1 MEKFI
6 DIKGAKMHN
15 LKNID
20 LKIQHSKITVITGLS
35 GSGKSTIAFDTIF
48 AEGQRRYIES
58 LSSYAR
64 QFLGKLDKPKVE
76 YIKGIAPSIAI
87 EQKKYSNNPRST
99 VGTTTEIYDY
109 IKSIFSIIGKT
120 ISPISGCEVKK
131 DSTSNVIDKLRKI
144 KKNTRCLIL
153 SPISFIDKTSFQT
166 KLNILK
172 EQGYARIF
180 INNKIFS
187 IDELIIDIPKKI
199 HESYLIVDR
208 ISINFDKKSNINRY
222 NDSINLAFIEGN
234 GKCIVYIYESQKKI
248 TFSKEF
254 ELDNIKFTEPNEH
267 FFTFNNPVGACK
279 KCNGLGI
286 TIDVDPNLV
295 IPNKNI
301 SLFDGAIAPW
311 KGEKMIA
318 YKNKFIKHAKKYNFP
333 IHRPI
338 NRLNDNQLYLL
349 WYGNNEIKGINDF
362 FNYLEKKSYKIQYRV
377 MLSRYRG
384 KTTCQECMGTRLK
397 KETGYVKINNKS
409 IIDILL
415 MPLDVLLIFFKTLK
429 TNEENTRKIK
439 NILPEIINRLDFL
452 IKLGLGYLTLNRS
465 SNSLSGGE
473 SQRINIAKSI
483 GGGLIG
489 SIYILDEP
497 SIGLHPKD
505 TKELIIV
512 LKALRNLGN
521 TVIVVEHEEE
531 IIKAADEIIDIG
543 PMAGIFGGQVIFQGK
558 YEKLIEANNSITADY
573 LNGTKNI
580 SIPKQRRKSKNK
592 LKITGIN
599 ENNLKNIDIEVPL
612 NSFVCVTGVSG
623 SGKSTLVKN
632 VILPCVKNKLG
643 IYGDKQGDFITFK
656 ANMDNIQS
664 VDFVDQNPIG
674 KSSRSNPATYVK
686 AFDDIRELFSRQGLS
701 KARGYKPG
709 FFSYNVPGGRCEVC
723 EGDGEIVIGM
733 QFMAD
738 VNLICRECN
747 GKRYKNETLDI
758 KYRNKNIS
766 DILNMDI
773 KTAFDFFK
781 NSDKR
786 IEEKIILKIT
796 PLIKVGLG
804 YLKLGQSLNTL
815 SGGESQRIKLASF
828 LAKKNKPTL
837 FIFDEPTTGLHFHD
851 INKLILAF
859 NELIKEKHSIIV
871 IEHNID
877 VIKCSDYII
886 DLGPDGGENGGDIV
900 FNGTPEDIINCKT
913 SITGKYLKNKIC

>member
-15 LKNID
+15 LKNLD
-20 LKIQHSKITVITGLS
+20 LKIPHKKISVITGLS

-64 QFLGKLDKPKVE
+64 QFLGKLDKPNVE

-87 EQKKYSNNPRST
+87 EQKTYSNNPRST
-99 VGTTTEIYDY
+99 VGTSTEIYDY
-109 IKSIFSIIGKT
+109 IKSMFSIIGKT
-120 ISPISGCEVKK
+120 ISPISGNEVRKN
-131 DSTSNVIDKLRKI
+131 STSDVIDALKKI
-144 KKNTRCLIL
+144 KKNSRCLIL
-153 SPISFIDKTSFQT
+153 SPISNIDKTSF
-166 KLNILK
+166 KKKINNLK
-172 EQGYARIF
+172 EQGYVRIF
-180 INNKIFS
+180 LNKKIYS
-187 IDELIIDIPKKI
+187 IDDLIIDTPNKI
-199 HESYLIVDR
+199 KEPYLIIDR
-208 ISINFDKKSNINRY
+208 ITLNSDNQIYINTY

-234 GKCIVYIYESQKKI
+234 GKCKIYIIESQKML
-248 TFSKEF
+248 TFSNKF
-254 ELDNIKFTEPNEH
+254 ELDKIQFTEPSEH
-267 FFTFNNPVGACK
+267 FFTFNNPIGACN
-279 KCNGLGI
+279 KCNGFGMA
-286 TIDVDPNLV
+286 IDIDPNLV

-311 KGEKMIA
+311 KGQKMMR
-318 YKNKFIKHAKKYNFP
+318 YKNNFIKYAKKYNFP

-338 NRLNDNQLYLL
+338 NKLNDNELYLL
-349 WYGNNEIKGINDF
+349 WNGNAELKGINDF

-384 KTTCQECMGTRLK
+384 KTICKECKGTRLR
-397 KETGYVKINNKS
+397 KETSYVKIYNKS
-409 IIDILL
+409 IIDLLL
-415 MPLDVLLIFFKTLK
+415 MPLDNLLIFFKTLK
-429 TNEENTRKIK
+429 TNREDLKKIK
-439 NILPEIINRLDFL
+439 NILPEIITRLEL
-452 IKLGLGYLTLNRS
+452 LKKIGLGYLTLNRS
-465 SNSLSGGE
+465 SNTLSGGE
-473 SQRINIAKSI
+473 SQRISIAKSI
-483 GGGLIG
+483 GSGLIG
-489 SIYILDEP
+489 SMYILDEP

-505 TKELIIV
+505 TEQLILI
-512 LKALRNLGN
+512 LKRLRDLGN
-521 TVIVVEHEEE
+521 TVIIVEHEEE
-531 IIKAADEIIDIG
+531 IMKAADEIIDMG
-543 PMAGIFGGQVIFQGK
+543 PMAGINGGQVVFQGK
-558 YEKLIEANNSITADY
+558 YEKLIKTNNSLTANY

-580 SIPKQRRKSKNK
+580 PIPTKRRKSKNK

-599 ENNLKNIDIEVPL
+599 ENNLKNIEIELPL
-612 NSFVCVTGVSG
+612 NSLVCVTGVSG
-623 SGKSTLVKN
+623 SGKSSLVKN

-643 IYGDKQGDFITFK
+643 IYGEKQGDFMFFE

-664 VDFVDQNPIG
+664 VDFIDQNPIG

-686 AFDDIRELFSRQGLS
+686 AFDDIRELFSRQGLA
-701 KARGYKPG
+701 KARGYKSG

-723 EGDGEIVIGM
+723 EGDGKIVIGM

-738 VNLICRECN
+738 VNLICKECK

-758 KYRNKNIS
+758 KYKDKNIS

-773 KTAFDFFK
+773 ESALDFFK
-781 NSDKR
+781 HGEER
-786 IEEKIILKIT
+786 IEKKIVLKIT
-796 PLIKVGLG
+796 PLVKVGLG

-851 INKLILAF
+851 INKLILAL
-859 NELIKEKHSIIV
+859 NELIKEKHSIII

-886 DLGPDGGENGGDIV
+886 DMGPEGGDKGGHIV
-900 FNGTPEDIINCKT
+900 FNGTPEEIINCKT
-913 SITGKYLKNKIC
+913 SITGKYLKEKIC